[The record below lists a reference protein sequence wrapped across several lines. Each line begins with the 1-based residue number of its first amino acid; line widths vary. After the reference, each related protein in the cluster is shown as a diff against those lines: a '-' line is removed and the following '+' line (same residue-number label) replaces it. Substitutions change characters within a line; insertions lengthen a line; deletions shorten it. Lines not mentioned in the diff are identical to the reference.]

1 MRELQQNLI
10 FRAISLPYGILGAR
24 QAAGQA
30 GESGRSSR
38 DPVSTAGQQAHFDTL
53 GQGAGET
60 LAGAGGERRAQ
71 RDKDTH
77 GHSGDAERDI
87 RAKQKQNSKTL
98 PHPLRRVISSTRN
111 TNRSQLYDLCSGSC
125 SQ

>member
-1 MRELQQNLI
+1 MRELQQHLI

-38 DPVSTAGQQAHFDTL
+38 VGVSTAGQQAHFDTL

-60 LAGAGGERRAQ
+60 LAGAGGRRREL
-71 RDKDTH
+71 RDKEAH
-77 GHSGDAERDI
+77 SHSGDAERDI
-87 RAKQKQNSKTL
+87 RAKQSQTSKPL
-98 PHPLRRVISSTRN
+98 SHPLRRLTSSIRN
-111 TNRSQLYDLCSGSC
+111 TNRCQLYNLCSDSC
-125 SQ
+125 SE